1 MDFFDFSGRN
11 RRDPASTS
19 AASPGVPSNGGH
31 ATQAEEAEGHRADP
45 LSSQQRMTTFGQDV
59 DTWMSTQGDEELPPL
74 AASRG
79 SAPQSIK

>member
-19 AASPGVPSNGGH
+19 AASRGVPSNGGH
-31 ATQAEEAEGHRADP
+31 TTQAEGHRADP
-45 LSSQQRMTTFGQDV
+45 LSSQQRMATSGPDI
-59 DTWMSTQGDEELPPL
+59 DTWMSTQGDEGLPPL

-79 SAPQSIK
+79 SAQQSIK